1 MVSFLTWN
9 IWFSEKKRNE
19 RTFQIMEQLHNLRPD
34 VVAFQEVTP
43 DSLKII
49 KNNKKDY
56 HILGLPLSYGYDT
69 VILSRFPALNW
80 SRYQLPH
87 TQMGR
92 NILLVELSNNLFVGT
107 FHLESIFSHNSEK
120 IKSDQLNY
128 IEAITPQNTILM
140 GDTNLKTEPATNMQD
155 IFMHIGRPLAYEN
168 TYSGENMNVRNKRLH
183 SRLDRIYQKSEN
195 KIEEFYLIKD
205 RPHPS
210 DHFGLFCRLK
220 IKDYNN

>member
-9 IWFSEKKRNE
+9 IWFSDKQKNE
-19 RTFQIMEQLHNLRPD
+19 RTFQIMEQCHNLQVD
-34 VVAFQEVTP
+34 IIAFQEVTEE
-43 DSLKII
+43 SLKII
-49 KNNKKDY
+49 QKNKKNY
-56 HILGLPLSYGYDT
+56 HLFGAPLSYGYDT

-92 NILLVELSNNLFVGT
+92 NMLLVELTNNLFVGT

-128 IEAITPQNTILM
+128 IEAITPINTILM
-140 GDTNLKTEPATNMQD
+140 GDTNLKTEPVTNMQD
-155 IFMHIGRPLAYEN
+155 IFIHIGSPLAYEY
-168 TYSGENMNVRNKRLH
+168 TYSGENVNVRNKRLN
-183 SRLDRIYQKSEN
+183 SRLDRIYQKKEN
-195 KIEEFYLIKD
+195 KVEEFFLIKD

-210 DHFGLFCRLK
+210 DHFGVFCRLK
-220 IKDYNN
+220 I